1 MRMIRAICVLALPFL
16 SAGCVSFSYV
26 DANNSRHIVG
36 FVDLKVE
43 PNDTQSAKS
52 EPSVQSVTSLGLY
65 FYSGGAN
72 GSGVVL
78 GYAKETTVLVP
89 NNSCVSL
96 DLPGSCPSPSPSS
109 SFEANAGKPKS

>member
-1 MRMIRAICVLALPFL
+1 MALPFL
-16 SAGCVSFSYV
+16 LAGCVSFSYV
-26 DANNSRHIVG
+26 DVNNSRHIVG

-65 FYSGGAN
+65 FYSGSAN
-72 GSGVVL
+72 GSGVIL

-96 DLPGSCPSPSPSS
+96 DLAGSCLSPSPSS